1 MNSYL
6 VLSLLVASVF
16 AGTPVNLDS
25 SDIASATNLYVQN
38 FDSSNGVAFVV
49 SNSYITTLRKWILVY

>member
-38 FDSSNGVAFVV
+38 FDSGSGVAFVV
-49 SNSYITTLRKWILVY
+49 SNSFITTLRK